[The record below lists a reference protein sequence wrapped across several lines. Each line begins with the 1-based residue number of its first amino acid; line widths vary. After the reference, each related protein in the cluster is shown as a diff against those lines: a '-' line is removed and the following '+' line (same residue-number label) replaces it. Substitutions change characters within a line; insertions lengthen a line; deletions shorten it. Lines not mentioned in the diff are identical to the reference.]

1 MFSLSVAEHRACVR
15 ACVPRCRLLCNIA
28 AAAAAWLP
36 TTVSVIDNKTD
47 AAAEQW
53 TLYQQASH
61 MARRALNRQFMVCDV
76 VYLRWTSSISG
87 LLTDIWRRL
96 QTRLINI
103 SSVLHHGGPPS
114 HVLWS
119 ELYVDCV
126 HYEQQGQCLQHG
138 RSQGSWG
145 SWDPQF
151 SSHNFFIMEEVV
163 YSTVL

>member
-1 MFSLSVAEHRACVR
+1 MR

-87 LLTDIWRRL
+87 LLTDRWRRL

-114 HVLWS
+114 CGVSYTWTAS
-119 ELYVDCV
+119 TTSSRDNGVEMSGNVFF
-126 HYEQQGQCLQHG
+126 
-138 RSQGSWG
+138 SPIPPIPNGSFPFPFPIP
-145 SWDPQF
+145 S
-151 SSHNFFIMEEVV
+151 
-163 YSTVL
+163 LA